1 MWENLPLLF
10 NQLSR
15 DENVRAI
22 MLSGAGDRA
31 FCAGLDVTS
40 DAAASGWPDFP
51 DHARKIWAMRRHIAE
66 CQASI
71 RSIEKCEKR
80 RSFFSAGIDVGTGAN
95 GWGCSCYC
103 TRETS

>member
-80 RSFFSAGIDVGTGAN
+80 RSLLFYGD
-95 GWGCSCYC
+95 
-103 TRETS
+103 